1 MATEFLYCWQDKALK
16 FDTKP
21 DELQVRRGE
30 FVIDSINSVEDT
42 KGELLISKS
51 LSTDLLMFPLIKLLI
66 SKLIG
71 NNGDR
76 GSLSVTNLR
85 LIWISH
91 RRPNTNLSVGFK
103 SILTLS
109 IRNARSKLRGIS
121 QALFLVAKQGTS
133 KYEFVFTSLVKNSPR
148 MFVTVRSV
156 LRAYETTPL
165 YREIKLR
172 LLSIKME

>member
-1 MATEFLYCWQDKALK
+1 MNYKLGEGNLWLILSILLRTQKVNFWFQNLYRPIYWC
-16 FDTKP
+16 FHS
-21 DELQVRRGE
+21 
-30 FVIDSINSVEDT
+30 F
-42 KGELLISKS
+42 
-51 LSTDLLMFPLIKLLI
+51 KLLI

-172 LLSIKME
+172 LLSIKIE